1 MTHDS
6 DEGEGT
12 EFVYSNDAGT
22 MGVVQTTI
30 ESGGAPGDSTVVAS
44 TGNSSE
50 AAEASNDNG
59 SDFYV
64 DPMDH

>member
-1 MTHDS
+1 
-6 DEGEGT
+6 
-12 EFVYSNDAGT
+12 

-64 DPMDH
+64 DIP